1 MLDGLKSLF
10 GGRERIV
17 VLAAD
22 HRYFGVVAG
31 LENPAKVLTP
41 LLPYVDALMTDPGV
55 LRHAF
60 PRSVDKPVIVR
71 ASGCTTTMSVPVPGY
86 LQEPAKLAYQQRTG
100 REFDKA
106 FREIQAKVAAGSAT
120 AEEFDEFQVLESVVN
135 RPDTIAN
142 ERLILGAEEV
152 VKEGGAAAAVSV
164 YLKTE
169 HQSQTLDNLATMSR
183 QARDAGLPV
192 LGVVAVGDALGYLE
206 KDSDFLTRAAAILVA
221 HGADFV
227 KTYNCGKGFERV
239 IEAAGV
245 PVIVAGGK
253 MPKGVDETR
262 DSLELAYDSIQRGA
276 RGIDFGRRVW
286 RHKHPIPMIRA
297 LRAVIHDGSTPEAA
311 YELFRV
317 LKEGQLAAAPAG
329 PSGPSGK
336 GGRG

>member
-1 MLDGLKSLF
+1 MLEGLKRLF
-10 GGRERIV
+10 GGRERMV

-31 LENPAKVLTP
+31 LENPGKVLTP

-55 LRHAF
+55 LRNSF
-60 PRSVDKPVIVR
+60 PRSVDRPVIVR

-100 REFDKA
+100 REFDST
-106 FREIQAKVAAGSAT
+106 FREIKAKVDSGKASAA
-120 AEEFDEFQVLESVVN
+120 EFNEFQLLESVVN

-142 ERLILGAEEV
+142 ERLILGAQEV
-152 VKEGGAAAAVSV
+152 IQEGGVAAAVSV

-183 QARDAGLPV
+183 QAREAGLPV
-192 LGVVAVGDALGYLE
+192 LGVVAVGDALGFLE
-206 KDSDFLTRAAAILVA
+206 KDSDFLTRAGAILVA

-227 KTYNCGKGFERV
+227 KTYNCGNGFERV

-286 RHKHPIPMIRA
+286 RHKHPVPMIQA
-297 LRAVIHDGSTPEAA
+297 LRAVVHDGRTPSQA
-311 YELFRV
+311 YELFEE
-317 LKEGQLAAAPAG
+317 LKEGSMAG
-329 PSGPSGK
+329 VQE
-336 GGRG
+336 GRASR